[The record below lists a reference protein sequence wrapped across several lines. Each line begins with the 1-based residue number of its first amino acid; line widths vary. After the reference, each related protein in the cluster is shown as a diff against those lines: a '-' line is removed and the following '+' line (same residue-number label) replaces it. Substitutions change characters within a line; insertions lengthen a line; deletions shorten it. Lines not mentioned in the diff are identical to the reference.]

1 MKKQD
6 IKVDFDNSI
15 LALSNSLL
23 RHYGVETEYKSL
35 PILDKELAVGY
46 QNVVFLILDCFG
58 KNILEYHLNP
68 HDFLYMHRV
77 ADISTVFPPTTA
89 AATITF
95 HSGLPPIASGWIGWM
110 NYFPQYGHI
119 IENFRNVDFYTGE
132 ELTTPHPA
140 ETILK
145 YKSIYEKITEQNP
158 EVEYHQVFPA
168 FVEGGAGTF
177 EELCR
182 GIENAVNSSDKRK
195 IISAYWTEP
204 NHTMHYNG
212 IHSAI
217 AAELIRDINNRLE
230 KMCADLHDTLVIIS
244 ADHGGIDVDDVII
257 EHQDLLDTFR
267 LPPTIESR
275 TISFWIK
282 DGCHDEFVHLFNKYY
297 GEEFVLF
304 TKEEFL
310 QAHILGYGKQHP
322 LIDSMLGEYVAI
334 ATGTLSIN
342 YDSGKREKKLFKA
355 THAGYT
361 KEEMTVPL
369 ILVKCKKVFD
379 KNR

>member
-1 MKKQD
+1 MRKED

-23 RHYGVETEYKSL
+23 HHYGVPTEYKSL
-35 PILDKELAVGY
+35 PLLDKELAADY
-46 QNVVFLILDCFG
+46 QNVVFLILDCLG

-68 HDFLYMHRV
+68 RDFLYRQRI

-95 HSGLPPIASGWIGWM
+95 HSGLPPLASGWIGWM

-119 IENFRNVDFYTGE
+119 IENFRNTDFYTGE

-145 YKSIYEKITEQNP
+145 YKTIYEKITEQNP
-158 EVEYHQVFPA
+158 DVEYHQVFPA
-168 FVEGGAGTF
+168 FIEGGAETF
-177 EELCR
+177 DELCE
-182 GIENAVNSSDKRK
+182 GIAKAVKSSDKRK

-204 NHTMHYNG
+204 DHTMHYNG
-212 IHSAI
+212 IHSEQ
-217 AAELIRDINNRLE
+217 AAVLIREINDKLE
-230 KMCADLHDTLVIIS
+230 KLCADLHNTLVIIS

-257 EHQDLLDTFR
+257 EHQDLIDTFR

-282 DGCHDEFVHLFNKYY
+282 EGQEEEFERLFEQYY
-297 GEEFVLF
+297 GKEFVLF

-310 QAHILGYGKQHP
+310 QSHILGYGKQHP
-322 LIDSMLGEYVAI
+322 LIDAMLGEYVAI

-342 YDSGKREKKLFKA
+342 YDSGKREVKLFKA

-369 ILVKCKKVFD
+369 IVIKCD
-379 KNR
+379 